1 MSAGLSIAADP
12 LDLIPGSTE
21 APYDDA
27 PALETRAEEL
37 EAAAAGVRRRTVAG
51 WVGDAADDWDERRL
65 ALASAMDAPAGVYRS
80 AAEVLRAHA
89 ATIEWA
95 REECHVAIALWRK
108 GEAERSYDGLQCLA
122 GPAPI
127 GAPQQTVVDGQRW
140 SLGLDPGYET
150 RAQALRVLEAAREEV
165 RLSAEAAAAL
175 LDTWCAD
182 LPDGQFHAEGF
193 WGGVWSWVCAI
204 GTLLR
209 TYNAARAMYDP
220 GGYAHDVGAA
230 AQGVQDLAG
239 HLAANPH
246 DVNRVV
252 LDSETWRDNPGRWWG
267 SIAPDLALGVVG
279 GGAGVVSR
287 ITRATD
293 IPNGVAKVPD
303 GTLPQ
308 PGAGSLEIVGRG
320 FSSSELRAAT
330 ELEARGHIV
339 VLREADGVVKTSDL
353 LVDGVPYD
361 VYSPRTGNVSRLVS
375 AIAEKAGQVDGGGV
389 VVDLTES
396 PLRLKDVDVDSL
408 LARVKGV
415 TPRVTD
421 IIVIKGE

>member
-1 MSAGLSIAADP
+1 MSAGLSITADP
-12 LDLIPGSTE
+12 VDLIPGSTE
-21 APYDDA
+21 ALYDDA
-27 PALETRAEEL
+27 RALESSAEEL
-37 EAAAAGVRRRTVAG
+37 EGAAAGVRRRTVAS
-51 WVGDAADDWDERRL
+51 WVGDAADGWDERRPQL
-65 ALASAMDAPAGVYRS
+65 AEAMEAPAEVYRS

-89 ATIEWA
+89 GMIEWA

-122 GPAPI
+122 GSPPM
-127 GAPQQTVVDGQRW
+127 GAPQQTVVEGQRW
-140 SLGLDPGYET
+140 SIGLDPGYET
-150 RAQALRVLEAAREEV
+150 RMLALQVLEAAREEV

-182 LPDGQFHAEGF
+182 LPDGQFHAGDF

-209 TYNAARAMYDP
+209 TYNAARVIYDP

-230 AQGVQDLAG
+230 AQGVQDVAS
-239 HLAANPH
+239 HLAANPN

-252 LDSETWRDNPGRWWG
+252 LDSETWRDHPGRWWG
-267 SIAPDLALGVVG
+267 SIAPELALSVAG

-287 ITRATD
+287 ITRVSD
-293 IPNGVAKVPD
+293 IPSNVAKVPD
-303 GTLPQ
+303 GALPQ

-320 FSSSELRAAT
+320 FSSSELRAAS
-330 ELEARGHIV
+330 ELEARGHTV

-353 LVDGVPYD
+353 LVDDIPYD
-361 VYSPRTGNVSRLVS
+361 VYSPRTGSVSRLVS

-389 VVDLTES
+389 VVDLSES
-396 PLRLKDVDVDSL
+396 PLRLEDVDVDSL